1 MPLSLPEFLCQMA
14 ASPALTLTVLLPLAV
29 LLVNGW
35 TDAPNAIAAAVV
47 TGALPFRPAVGL
59 AALCILLN
67 VLDWGTLKVIGEF
80 QKKGPLLFAGQY
92 LYYAF
97 EVVLVLLIAAFG
109 QRFWEALRKGRS
121 RFPFGGVVLCCTWG
135 AIHMLSRGS
144 LSTGLG
150 VMAFGLMYGAIYVL
164 LGRDARTSYL
174 AMLAAF
180 VI

>member
-1 MPLSLPEFLCQMA
+1 M
-14 ASPALTLTVLLPLAV
+14 
-29 LLVNGW
+29 
-35 TDAPNAIAAAVV
+35 
-47 TGALPFRPAVGL
+47 
-59 AALCILLN
+59 
-67 VLDWGTLKVIGEF
+67 IGEF

-109 QRFWEALRKGRS
+109 QQFWEALRKGRS
-121 RFPFGGVVLCCTWG
+121 QFPSAAWCCAAPGAHPHAVQGEPLHRPGGD
-135 AIHMLSRGS
+135 
-144 LSTGLG
+144 GL
-150 VMAFGLMYGAIYVL
+150 GLMYGAIYVL